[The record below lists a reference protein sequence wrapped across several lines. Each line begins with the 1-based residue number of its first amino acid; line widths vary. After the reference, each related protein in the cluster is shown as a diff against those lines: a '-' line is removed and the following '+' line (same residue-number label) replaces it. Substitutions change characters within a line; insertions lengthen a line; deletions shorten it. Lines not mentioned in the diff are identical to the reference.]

1 MRPVRSSYLAYDG
14 APFGAETRSGR
25 ARVRF
30 SGTELLQ
37 LGFAVLALS
46 AAFTIV
52 LASPFSGGG
61 LDLFSG
67 DMTADLIFD
76 FLAALLSV
84 GTGVALHEIMHKVV
98 AERHGYWA
106 EFRASLPGLGLTFVL
121 AFLGVIFG
129 APGATYISGPVTP
142 EEDGRISAA
151 GPLTNIGIGVLS
163 LVAAVVVAPA
173 AGAEF
178 LPFLLYVLFVI
189 IASVNLSLAAFNM
202 LPFGPLDG
210 AKVWRWS
217 KVLWL
222 AIMAAALGVLAL
234 GVWQGYLYY

>member
-1 MRPVRSSYLAYDG
+1 MRGSFSADDG
-14 APFGAETRSGR
+14 SPFAVDAEPRR
-25 ARVRF
+25 AGVRF

-37 LGFAVLALS
+37 LGIAVLGLS

-67 DMTADLIFD
+67 DLLANLTFD

-84 GTGVALHEIMHKVV
+84 GTGMALHEVMHKVV
-98 AERHGYWA
+98 AERYGHWA
-106 EFRASLPGLGLTFVL
+106 EFRASLPGLAMTFVL

-142 EEDGRISAA
+142 EQDSHISAA
-151 GPLTNIGIGVLS
+151 GPLTNIGVGVVS
-163 LVAAVVVAPA
+163 LGGAVAVAPA
-173 AGAEF
+173 AGIEF
-178 LPFLLYVLFVI
+178 IPFLLYVLFVI

-217 KVLWL
+217 KVAWL
-222 AIMAAALGVLAL
+222 AIMATAVGVLAL

>member
-1 MRPVRSSYLAYDG
+1 MRGSYSDYG
-14 APFGAETRSGR
+14 SPPFAANPELPRGGVQFSR
-25 ARVRF
+25 A
-30 SGTELLQ
+30 ELLQ
-37 LGFAVLALS
+37 LGVAIFGLS
-46 AAFTIV
+46 AAFTVV
-52 LASPFSGGG
+52 LASPISGGG

-67 DMTADLIFD
+67 DLLANLTFE
-76 FLAALLSV
+76 FLAAFLSV

-98 AERHGYWA
+98 AERYGYWA
-106 EFRASLPGLGLTFVL
+106 EFRVSLPGLAMTFVL

-142 EEDGRISAA
+142 EQDSRISAA
-151 GPLTNIGIGVLS
+151 GPLTNIALGVLC
-163 LVAAVVVAPA
+163 LVGAVAVAPA
-173 AGAEF
+173 AVDF
-178 LPFLLYVLFVI
+178 IPFLIYVLFVI

-217 KVLWL
+217 KVSWL
-222 AIMAAALGVLAL
+222 AIMVTALGVLAL

>member
-1 MRPVRSSYLAYDG
+1 MRPMRDSFSAYG
-14 APFGAETRSGR
+14 GSPSGVQAEPRK
-25 ARVRF
+25 ARVQF
-30 SGTELLQ
+30 SRTELVQ
-37 LGFAVLALS
+37 LGIAVLGLS

-52 LASPFSGGG
+52 LASPLSGGG

-67 DMTADLIFD
+67 DSLANLTFD

-98 AERHGYWA
+98 AERYGHWA
-106 EFRASLPGLGLTFVL
+106 EFRASLPGLALSFGL

-129 APGATYISGPVTP
+129 APGATHISGPVTP
-142 EEDGRISAA
+142 EQDSHISAA
-151 GPLTNIGIGVLS
+151 GPLTNIGVG
-163 LVAAVVVAPA
+163 VAALVGAVAVTPA
-173 AGAEF
+173 AGIEF
-178 LPFLLYVLFVI
+178 IPFLLYVLLVI

-217 KVLWL
+217 KGSWL
-222 AIMAAALGVLAL
+222 AIMAAAVGVLAW